1 MVEEDPF
8 SGCGAGEAAAFG
20 NKTREAGDPIGEE
33 AMVHTHELDP
43 SRLFLLSTGE
53 WDSGEVR
60 LNFMVILG
68 RSSGEIGAL
77 APGDGSFLGEVG
89 ANTPVHTTFDGDCAD
104 GRGCGCCGCGCCR
117 F

>member
-1 MVEEDPF
+1 MMGRYNHKGSFV
-8 SGCGAGEAAAFG
+8 SGTDAIKKGYENLPGLLAKRL
-20 NKTREAGDPIGEE
+20 NKN
-33 AMVHTHELDP
+33 LDP